1 MGCRADRQRCGHWT
15 LAASFVL
22 LAGCAPQADKFAVPS
37 GPDQPTALLDTFL
50 SVCASLEDRAVADAA
65 AALGFVPQPA
75 PAESKRFDGDERVW
89 LRQSGR
95 SRAMLR
101 WAPGQGECSLAA
113 STADPDAVAIA
124 LQAEATRVAGDRI
137 SVGAALANGT
147 RIAVAYRT
155 PATAPRK
162 LVFLGIQ
169 ERAERRPLVVLV
181 ARAESAMPPAGTP
194 PPPLR

>member
-1 MGCRADRQRCGHWT
+1 
-15 LAASFVL
+15 
-22 LAGCAPQADKFAVPS
+22 
-37 GPDQPTALLDTFL
+37 
-50 SVCASLEDRAVADAA
+50 
-65 AALGFVPQPA
+65 
-75 PAESKRFDGDERVW
+75 
-89 LRQSGR
+89 
-95 SRAMLR
+95 MLR

-113 STADPDAVAIA
+113 STADPDAVANA

-137 SVGAALANGT
+137 SVGAALANGM

-155 PATAPRK
+155 PATAARK

-169 ERAERRPLVVLV
+169 DRAERRPLVVLV